1 MRALPTRTQVDL
13 THRCSPLRSRCPWR
27 ACSSRS
33 TSRPCC
39 RRPRAAVASFLR
51 SEAVKSPRHCLLSA
65 LGGGGRS
72 KRTPASH
79 GLKCGRFA
87 RDILRCGEPSPRQL
101 CQRQKRKGG
110 EGGKRVCGATGR
122 VRGARPRGHTC
133 PLGWHWGCLPCF
145 RLFSSS
151 LSVLNLFWFSRFSPL
166 IGTCDRGRAPVR
178 ELGG

>member
-87 RDILRCGEPSPRQL
+87 RDILRCASARMKFASGACALNCALLTPNLHLRGPLSTPLFYTPYWELSSTVTH
-101 CQRQKRKGG
+101 CQAVGHYQALSGTVRLSGCRA
-110 EGGKRVCGATGR
+110 VGR
-122 VRGARPRGHTC
+122 V
-133 PLGWHWGCLPCF
+133 LD
-145 RLFSSS
+145 S
-151 LSVLNLFWFSRFSPL
+151 LTVL
-166 IGTCDRGRAPVR
+166 DRTHAWS
-178 ELGG
+178 L